1 MEKPSERELLDEQ
14 EREAFFGGDEQF
26 ERFRRNTWTS
36 VDSILNKAKPFVDNG
51 LPCTG
56 LALGYVQSGK
66 TTSIT
71 ALIAAAHDYG
81 YKIIIGLVATN
92 DILLDQNSDR
102 ILKRLGIKD
111 DGRKIWFTSV
121 QNGDVADEE
130 QLTSNLEERG
140 RTLLIMVLKNT
151 PQIAKLSK
159 FLGTIDT
166 SKYKTLVVDDE
177 ADQVSLNTKIKKSGQ
192 SPTYTSI
199 LELRKQLSGHLY
211 IQYTATPYANLLLT
225 PDDSLAPD
233 FVEVLTPG
241 EGYTGGKRFFV
252 EEGDSTFRSIGTE
265 TLKATPSRVPANL
278 EKALATYLVGSALLF
293 CNEPP
298 ELCEFTSM
306 LINPHQENNVQEG
319 YKTLLKRHLVEW
331 KNELTDVYS
340 ISQLPSVF
348 IDSYE
353 DLVSTGVSMPDETFF
368 LDQLRNC
375 FKDYEV
381 WLLNQTTS
389 KSIKKVRWK
398 EARLHILI
406 GANKLDRGFTVE
418 GLTVTYM
425 SRKES
430 SQIDTMQQR
439 SRAYGYRPFMKYC
452 RIYTTMGTRKILKD
466 TVTTEEDLRDQLY
479 AWIQSG
485 RNFKDWAREIGI
497 IVSANTTPTRSSV
510 VKELL
515 QRNLGGWTYLLKAN
529 TDETT
534 LNYNE
539 SLIQQFAIDKAPKK
553 QFGNQEHRCIDLDPG
568 DVVRFISGWHADLVP
583 MSQWDPAM
591 ICRAI
596 MTPPTSETSGE
607 QLSQQ
612 KILVFKTLL
621 ISEEGSGNQ
630 RTRKEWSSTGGL
642 RNSQQIMQGK
652 NASYP
657 GDRYL
662 FDENVNVLQIHKI
675 QINPEID
682 GAPRRPL
689 YFLAIKIG
697 NNWINIRREGNH

>member
-1 MEKPSERELLDEQ
+1 MEKLSERELLDER
-14 EREAFFGGDEQF
+14 ERRAFSGDDEQF
-26 ERFRRNTWTS
+26 AKFRENTWSS
-36 VDSILNKAKPFVDNG
+36 VDSIFSKASPFVNAG

-71 ALIAAAHDYG
+71 ALIAAAHDFG
-81 YKIIIGLVATN
+81 YKIIIALVATN
-92 DILLDQNSDR
+92 DILLEQNSDR
-102 ILKRLGIKD
+102 ILKRLGIAE
-111 DGRKIWFTSV
+111 DGRKIWYTSV
-121 QNGDVADEE
+121 QNRDFAAEE
-130 QLTSNLEERG
+130 QLKSNLHERN

-151 PQIAKLSK
+151 QQIAKVSQ
-159 FLGTIDT
+159 FLQSIDT
-166 SKYKTLVVDDE
+166 SKYRTLVVDDE
-177 ADQVSLNTKIKKSGQ
+177 ADQVSLNTKIKKNGQ
-192 SPTYTSI
+192 SPTYNSI
-199 LELRKQLSGHLY
+199 LELRKQLYGHLY

-252 EEGDSTFRSIGTE
+252 EEGDSTFRSIGSE
-265 TLKATPSRVPANL
+265 TLKVTPSKVPTNL
-278 EKALATYLVGSALLF
+278 EKALSTYLVGSALLF

-306 LINPHQENNVQEG
+306 LINPHQENYVQEG
-319 YKTLLKRHLVEW
+319 YKTLLKHHLLDW
-331 KNELTDVYS
+331 KNTIADVHS
-340 ISQLPSVF
+340 VSDLPSVF
-348 IDSYE
+348 VESYK
-353 DLVSTGVSMPDETFF
+353 DLVSTGVSEPDEEFF
-368 LDQLRNC
+368 LDQLKNC
-375 FKDYEV
+375 FKEYEV

-430 SQIDTMQQR
+430 NQIDTMQQR

-452 RIYTTMGTRKILKD
+452 RIYTTNGTRKVLKD
-466 TVTTEEDLRDQLY
+466 TVTTEEDLREQLY

-485 RNFKDWAREIGI
+485 RSFRDWAKEIGLI
-497 IVSANTTPTRSSV
+497 ISANSTPTRNTV
-510 VKELL
+510 VKELI

-529 TDETT
+529 TDAAA
-534 LNYNE
+534 LDYNE
-539 SLIQQFAIDKAPKK
+539 SLIQKISLDKAPKK
-553 QFGNQEHRCIDLDPG
+553 LFGKQEHRCLDLDPG
-568 DVVRFISGWHADLVP
+568 DVVEFISAWHADLVP
-583 MSQWDPAM
+583 TSQWDPAM
-591 ICRAI
+591 ICRTI
-596 MTPPTSETSGE
+596 LTPPTTEGIGDPVN
-607 QLSQQ
+607 QQ
-612 KILVFKTLL
+612 RRLVFKTLL
-621 ISEEGSGNQ
+621 ISEEGSGAQ
-630 RTRKEWSSTGGL
+630 RTRKEWSPTGGL
-642 RNSQQIMQGK
+642 RNSQQMMQGK

-662 FDENVNVLQIHKI
+662 FDENENVLQIHKI
-675 QINPEID
+675 QINPEVKD
-682 GAPRRPL
+682 APKRPL

-697 NNWINIRREGNH
+697 SNWINLRRGGN

>member
-1 MEKPSERELLDEQ
+1 MKTERALLDER
-14 EREAFFGGDEQF
+14 EREVFFGDSEQF
-26 ERFRRNTWTS
+26 ERFRENTWSS
-36 VDSILNKAKPFVDNG
+36 VDSILSKAEPFVDNG
-51 LPCTG
+51 MPCTG

-71 ALIAAAHDYG
+71 ALIAAAHDFG
-81 YKIIIGLVATN
+81 YRIIIGLVATN

-102 ILKRLGIKD
+102 ILKRLGIAE

-121 QNGDVADEE
+121 QNGDFADEE

-140 RTLLIMVLKNT
+140 RTLLIMVLKNS
-151 PQIAKLSK
+151 PQIAKISK
-159 FLGTIDT
+159 FLESIDT

-177 ADQVSLNTKIKKSGQ
+177 ADQVSLNTKIRKGGQ

-252 EEGDSTFRSIGTE
+252 EEGDSTFRSIGSE
-265 TLKATPSRVPANL
+265 TLKATPSKVPVNL

-319 YKTLLKRHLVEW
+319 YKTLLKHHLLEW
-331 KNELTDVYS
+331 KNALTDVKS
-340 ISQLPSVF
+340 ISQLPTVF
-348 IDSYE
+348 VESYK
-353 DLVSTGVSMPDETFF
+353 DLISTGVSNPDEDFF
-368 LDQLRNC
+368 LDQLRLC
-375 FKDYEV
+375 FKEYEV

-452 RIYTTMGTRKILKD
+452 RIYTTNGTRKILKD
-466 TVTTEEDLRDQLY
+466 TVTTEEDLREQLY

-485 RNFKDWAREIGI
+485 RNFKDWAKEIGLI
-497 IVSANTTPTRSSV
+497 ISANSTPTRNAV
-510 VKELL
+510 VKELI
-515 QRNLGGWTYLLKAN
+515 QRNLGGWTYLLKSN
-529 TDETT
+529 TDGTT
-534 LNYNE
+534 LDYNE
-539 SLIQQFAIDKAPKK
+539 SLIQNISLDKAPKK
-553 QFGNQEHRCIDLDPG
+553 QFGKQEHRCLDLDPG
-568 DVVRFISGWHADLVP
+568 DVVKFISGWHADLVP
-583 MSQWDPAM
+583 TAHWDPAL

-596 MTPPTSETSGE
+596 LTPPTTQTTGD
-607 QLSQQ
+607 QLNPQ
-612 KILVFKTLL
+612 KRLMFKTLL
-621 ISEEGSGNQ
+621 ISEEGSGKQ
-630 RTRKEWSSTGGL
+630 RTRKEWSPTGGL
-642 RNSQQIMQGK
+642 QNSQQMMQGK

-662 FDENVNVLQIHKI
+662 FEENENVLQIHKI
-675 QINPEID
+675 LINPETK
-682 GAPRRPL
+682 GAPQRPL

-697 NNWINIRREGNH
+697 SNWVNIRRGGNS